1 MRGRFQRPQVWAS
14 QLTVSVLLHF
24 AAATVLAGFLLK
36 LLVRQHFRAF
46 IFLLVLTG
54 MLLPGL
60 NAAAN

>member
-1 MRGRFQRPQVWAS
+1 
-14 QLTVSVLLHF
+14 VSVLLHF

-54 MLLPGL
+54 MLLRGL